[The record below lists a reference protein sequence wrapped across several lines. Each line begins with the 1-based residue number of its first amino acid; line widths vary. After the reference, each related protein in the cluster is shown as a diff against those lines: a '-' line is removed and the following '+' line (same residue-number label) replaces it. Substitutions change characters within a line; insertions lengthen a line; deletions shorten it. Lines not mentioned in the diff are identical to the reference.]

1 MAEFPFQDMIT
12 PVNLKIRSYTGG
24 MAQTNAYLLGEG
36 DRCLLIDAPL
46 GVCQWLDGLDERP
59 SDLLLTHQHYDHVED
74 VAKLAAKG
82 VRLHAY
88 SPHSRDLTLEKL
100 LQQSGIPITV
110 EPYTVDE
117 QLKGKT
123 KIEVGGFKFSL
134 EHVPGHSPDS
144 VVFIADEYAFVGDTL
159 FAGSVGRADLPAGD
173 MNLLIDGIQ
182 QKLLTLAAGTRV
194 FPGHGPETSIE
205 SERAGNPYL
214 QAPPSSQP

>member
-1 MAEFPFQDMIT
+1 MIV

-46 GVCQWLDGLDERP
+46 GVCQWLDSLDELP

-74 VAKLAAKG
+74 VAQLAAKG

-88 SPHSRDLTLEKL
+88 SPYSQDLTLEKM

-110 EPYTVDE
+110 APYTIDE
-117 QLKGKT
+117 LLKDKT
-123 KIEVGGFKFSL
+123 EIEAGGIKFSIQ
-134 EHVPGHSPDS
+134 HVPGHSPDS
-144 VVFIADEYAFVGDTL
+144 VVFIADDYAFVGDTL
-159 FAGSVGRADLPAGD
+159 FAGSVGRADLPDGD
-173 MNLLIDGIQ
+173 MDLLISGIRE
-182 QKLLTLAAGTRV
+182 KLLTLEVETKV
-194 FPGHGPETSIE
+194 FPGHGPETSIG

-214 QAPPSSQP
+214 